1 MRKQPLFS
9 FGVKII
15 QDTSKTRGYYGGR
28 GGTAKLNWATLAVEL
43 STVPKLL
50 SQ

>member
-28 GGTAKLNWATLAVEL
+28 GREQQSLTGQL
-43 STVPKLL
+43 
-50 SQ
+50 